1 MKNKL
6 SSLLTTS
13 LIVGS
18 AFVGSNAF
26 AVGTLAGTD
35 VSNIATVTYGPAG
48 NTTTDSSAPAV
59 FTVAEVININV
70 TALDAGA
77 NINVIPGETSAVQAY
92 QVTNLGNGDESYNLQ
107 SSSAGDFSPTSQI
120 YYELVTPTTV
130 FGFDNDGTE
139 TIYGTLPSLDP
150 DQEYYVYIVSNIPA
164 GAVVGDTSTLQLIV
178 TSATPG
184 ASGAAVGTVLPTG
197 EIVAVTG
204 GTTNG
209 STTFTVI
216 LDPTTVVTISKTID
230 SVTANVG
237 GTTVTGQYIP
247 GATVKYLISVV
258 VTGDPAEELTIS
270 DTLPSD
276 TTYVANTLVHQID
289 GSGYASTAPAVG
301 NITSGVLSINFNTG
315 TPGTTAAGT
324 YDIQFDVTIN

>member
-1 MKNKL
+1 MKKL
-6 SSLLTTS
+6 LSAITVSLGLTAS
-13 LIVGS
+13 LMATTAHAI
-18 AFVGSNAF
+18 
-26 AVGTLAGTD
+26 GTIAGTD

-59 FTVAEVININV
+59 FTVDEVINMNV

-77 NINVIPGETSAVQAY
+77 NIDVIPGESSAVQAY
-92 QVTNLGNGDESYNLQ
+92 QITNLGNGDESFNLQ
-107 SSSAGDFSPTSQI
+107 SSSTGDFSPTSQI
-120 YYELVTPTTV
+120 YYELVTPSTV
-130 FGFDNDGTE
+130 FGFNNDGTE
-139 TIYGTLPSLDP
+139 TLYGTLPSLDP

-164 GAVVGDTSTLQLIV
+164 GAVAGDTSTLQLDV
-178 TSATPG
+178 TSATAD

-204 GTTNG
+204 GTTSG
-209 STTFTVI
+209 TTTFTVI
-216 LDPTTVVTISKTID
+216 PDPTTVVTISKTID
-230 SVTANVG
+230 SVTADVG

-276 TTYVANTLVHQID
+276 ITYVANTLVHQID
-289 GSGYASTAPAVG
+289 GAGYATTAPAVG

-315 TPGTTAAGT
+315 APGTTAAGT
-324 YDIQFDVTIN
+324 YDIQFDATIN